1 VEHNKE
7 RHEARTIQTQAVSPE
22 TITFPLAAQA
32 ARLLRQT
39 SGRKDE
45 VVALVTSLEP
55 QRLPARLWLDY
66 NRLAWDVEGM
76 HQRLDISHN
85 DDRCRFRTAKSLW
98 VMGMFRRIS
107 NSLFMEWRSHQPH
120 PEYKMTTDFQ
130 MEMVAENLRWGLR
143 FVKSTGSGL
152 KKAL

>member
-1 VEHNKE
+1 VEWNKE
-7 RHEARTIQTQAVSPE
+7 RREARTIQTQAVSPE

-32 ARLLRQT
+32 ARLVRQIR
-39 SGRKDE
+39 GRKDE
-45 VVALVTSLEP
+45 AVTLVTSLQP
-55 QRLPARLWLDY
+55 QQLPARLWLDY
-66 NRLAWDVEGM
+66 VRLAWDVEGM

-130 MEMVAENLRWGLR
+130 TEMAAENLRWGLR
-143 FVKSTGSGL
+143 FVKSTGKGL
-152 KKAL
+152 IKAS